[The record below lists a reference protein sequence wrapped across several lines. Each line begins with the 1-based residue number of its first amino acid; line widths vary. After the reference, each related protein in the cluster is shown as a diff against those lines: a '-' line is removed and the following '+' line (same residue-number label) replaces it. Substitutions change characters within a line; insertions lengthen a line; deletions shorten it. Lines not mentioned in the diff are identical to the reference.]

1 MIRLASWLEE
11 FDMTKETL
19 LNPFIVDHGSI
30 KLSPHRGV
38 SPREKRP
45 SEMHILNNVVKGT
58 CLPEVSSLIHIQ
70 AIHSLI
76 WIRIL
81 LTSPRKVHVLMMSCP
96 RLERVNQKSLL
107 RKIFIDGKRGESL
120 FLLIFVGCFELQ
132 F

>member
-1 MIRLASWLEE
+1 
-11 FDMTKETL
+11 MTKKTL
-19 LNPFIVDHGSI
+19 LKPFIVDHGSI

-45 SEMHILNNVVKGT
+45 SEMPILNNVIKGT
-58 CLPEVSSLIHIQ
+58 CLPEVSSLIHSHIR

-76 WIRIL
+76 RIRIL

-107 RKIFIDGKRGESL
+107 RKIFINGKRGEFP
-120 FLLIFVGCFELQ
+120 FLPIFVGCFELQ